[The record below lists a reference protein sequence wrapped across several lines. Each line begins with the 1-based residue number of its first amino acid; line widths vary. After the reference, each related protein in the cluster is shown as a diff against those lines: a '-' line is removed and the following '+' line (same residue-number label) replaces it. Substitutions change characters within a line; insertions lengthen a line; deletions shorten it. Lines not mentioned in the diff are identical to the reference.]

1 MLDQDIINQIS
12 EIVGQQWLLFGDAIK
27 EKYTHDQTEDLTAL
41 PLAVVIPSNTEEI
54 AAIVKICAANQ
65 LPIVVRG
72 GGSGL
77 AGAAIPL
84 TNGIVLSMERFDQIL
99 DIDRANMQVR
109 TQAGVITE
117 VLQNAVAE
125 HGLLYPVDPAG
136 RGWSYIGG
144 NVATNAGGLRAVAYG
159 CTRENALALKAVTGT
174 GEIIETGARTLKNST
189 GYDLTRLLV
198 GSEGTLAIVTEV
210 TLKLIA
216 PPKKQVLMFVGFA
229 DAQNACSAV
238 ARIFQEGI
246 QPTACEFIERS
257 ALEFSISYLDETFQL
272 PEASQA
278 FLMIELSANLQ
289 AAIDHDAEQVAKLL
303 EQFDPSDILLAD
315 TATEQARLWR
325 IRSNVGHAAK
335 INNVYKEEDTV
346 VPRAQ
351 LPQLL
356 KHVKAVGERYGFRSI
371 CYGHAGDGN
380 LHVNILR
387 DDLDDQ
393 TWQYE
398 LPRAIREIFEETV
411 RLGGT
416 ISGEHGIGS
425 VQTPYLDIAL
435 STHERLLMSGVK
447 QAFDPHNILNPRR
460 AI

>member
-1 MLDQDIINQIS
+1 MLSSDQAAALQA
-12 EIVGQQWLLFGDAIK
+12 IVGERWFLQGAAIA
-27 EKYTHDQTEDLTAL
+27 EQYTHDQTEDLSAI
-41 PLAVVIPSNTEEI
+41 PLAVVIPSSTEEI
-54 AAIVKICAANQ
+54 ATIVKFCLAQ
-65 LPIVVRG
+65 KLPIVTRG

-77 AGAAIPL
+77 AGAAIPI

-99 DIDRANMQVR
+99 DIDIDNMQVT

-117 VLQNAVAE
+117 ALQNAVAE
-125 HGLLYPVDPAG
+125 LGLLYPVDPAG
-136 RGWSYIGG
+136 RGWSFIGG

-159 CTRENALALKAVTGT
+159 CTRENVLALKAVTGT

-198 GSEGTLAIVTEV
+198 GSEGTLAIVTEI

-216 PPKKQVLMFVGFA
+216 PPKKRALMFVGFA
-229 DAQNACSAV
+229 NAQNACAAV
-238 ARIFQEGI
+238 ARIFQDGI

-257 ALEFSISYLDETFQL
+257 GLELSISYLDETFKL
-272 PEASQA
+272 PKSSQA
-278 FLMIELSANLQ
+278 FLMIELAANLQ

-315 TATEQARLWR
+315 TTAEQARLWR
-325 IRSNVGHAAK
+325 IRSNIGHAAK
-335 INNVYKEEDTV
+335 INNIYKEEDTV
-346 VPRAQ
+346 VPRAH

-356 KHVKAVGERYGFRSI
+356 KHVKDVGARYGFRSI

-393 TWQYE
+393 TWQHE
-398 LPRAIREIFEETV
+398 LPKAITEIFKETV
-411 RLGGT
+411 GLGGT

-425 VQTPYLDIAL
+425 VQTPYLDLAL
-435 STHERLLMSGVK
+435 SSTERALMQSIKHV
-447 QAFDPHNILNPRR
+447 FDPHNILNPDR